1 MRSARAARALLAASL
16 TASVVSCGRIGYDA
30 MAPSEDAASRDGSDG
45 SHPIDATLADA
56 LAQGGDAG
64 EAGGEA
70 SAPSDALAVS
80 EAGGDGTVAD
90 ADSGPD
96 ANADADANAEAN
108 ADADASLYPACSSIA
123 KSWAFVFTSD
133 PTTYDGNGDGV
144 PDWTV
149 RGGGAFPAA
158 ELDAGVWW
166 SAMQTP
172 IDTRPLDPF
181 SKRVIADVRFLS
193 TAVAAANRGAVFWIN
208 VNENGPQFS
217 ALFASAVAQPDGG
230 QALTLFGKPD
240 AGAEAPIATFPDLP
254 STFIDLHLDVDPAS
268 LTVGLWIDQAF
279 QGTYPF
285 PPTGV
290 PNTDSFATLFSWTG
304 LSGFASVSIV
314 ECAN

>member
-1 MRSARAARALLAASL
+1 MPRARAARVLLAASL
-16 TASVVSCGRIGYDA
+16 GASAVSCGRIGYDTL
-30 MAPSEDAASRDGSDG
+30 APPEDAGRHVG
-45 SHPIDATLADA
+45 DATLPDA
-56 LAQGGDAG
+56 VAQGG
-64 EAGGEA
+64 EAGGDA
-70 SAPSDALAVS
+70 SAPSDALAASETGVDGTDGDA
-80 EAGGDGTVAD
+80 EAG
-90 ADSGPD
+90 
-96 ANADADANAEAN
+96 ANASAADADAGADAK
-108 ADADASLYPACSSIA
+108 ADADASLYPGCSSIA
-123 KSWAFVFTSD
+123 KSWVFAFTSD
-133 PTTYDGNGDGV
+133 PTVYDGNGDGI

-149 RGGGAFPAA
+149 RGGGGFPAA
-158 ELDAGVWW
+158 ELDGGVWW

-172 IDTRPLDPF
+172 LDTRPLDPF

-208 VNENGPQFS
+208 LNENGPQFS

-230 QALTLFGKPD
+230 QALTLFGKAD
-240 AGAEAPIATFPDLP
+240 AAAEAPIATFSDLP
-254 STFIDLHLDVDPAS
+254 STFIDLHLDIDPAS

-279 QGTYPF
+279 QGTYPV